1 MKKIVSLASAT
12 AFALTLAACG
22 GSEDVSE
29 DAEADTVEIPAD
41 EALQGVD
48 EELVEDPAAMEA
60 DPAPVTT
67 AGDGAAA
74 EAEAASVQEAGD
86 NAAATAEAAM
96 DAMSEDD
103 FEN

>member
-1 MKKIVSLASAT
+1 MNLRIALAAT
-12 AFALTLAACG
+12 ATFALAACG
-22 GSEDVSE
+22 SSEDASTE
-29 DAEADTVEIPAD
+29 AEADTVEIPAD

-48 EELVEDPAAMEA
+48 EEPVEDPAAMEA
-60 DPAPVTT
+60 DPVTT